1 MAIQL
6 PTGAPQTLSE
16 AFGYIKEL
24 TEPTLDD
31 LKMMVLVE
39 AAGQELYFDMSA
51 GSDNPEVVALLKHNG
66 RDELAHSHRIS
77 KAILAI
83 SGESYPPP
91 EASDNPYLQGPIPRA
106 PLTVEGLRGLAEGE
120 FDGEQMYEAWA
131 ASTSNEEA
139 ARLFRLNGKEEADHG
154 NRLLEAAGLLGG

>member
-16 AFGYIKEL
+16 AFGYISGL
-24 TEPTLDD
+24 TAPTLDD

-51 GSDNPEVVALLKHNG
+51 GSDNPAVVALLEHNG
-66 RDELAHSHRIS
+66 REELAHSHRIS

-91 EASDNPYLQGPIPRA
+91 EASDNPYLDGPMPKV
-106 PLTVEGLRGLAEGE
+106 PLTVEGLHGLAQGE
-120 FDGEQMYEAWA
+120 FSGEQMYETWA
-131 ASTSNEEA
+131 ASTPNEEA